1 MEERNNFT
9 LTLLF
14 DIGGDTVSIPVR
26 IESGS
31 ASIEF
36 VADVPSDDGSS
47 TSLFYTD
54 IGRLRDAVL
63 QRLRRQYALA
73 HPPQRRL
80 MVWCYRYPGDINDCD
95 QETNLS
101 FRWQPVLYW
110 PELKVYVTA
119 TEGWPDT
126 RLPTL
131 LIFMEEP
138 QPRETD
144 TAFSM
149 TCCSIEDTPQTRAGL
164 QSLQYGLRELG
175 ASLLYRLASGD
186 VAQILARQLG
196 EQHGS
201 ISFVDDFPDNKDRMC
216 T

>member
-36 VADVPSDDGSS
+36 VADVPSADGSS
-47 TSLFYTD
+47 ASLFYTD
-54 IGRLRDAVL
+54 IGRLRNAVL

-80 MVWCYRYPGDINDCD
+80 MVWCCCSPGEIDDRDCYADI
-95 QETNLS
+95 S
-101 FRWQPVLYW
+101 FRWRPVLYW
-110 PELKVYVTA
+110 PELKAYVTA
-119 TEGWPDT
+119 PEGWPDT
-126 RLPTL
+126 SLPSL
-131 LIFMEEP
+131 LVFVEEP

-149 TCCSIEDTPQTRAGL
+149 TCCSIDDTPQTRAGL
-164 QSLQYGLRELG
+164 QSLQHGLRELG